1 MWMNVH
7 SVNFQIYRETM
18 KTFKRFLIEKKETI
32 SMDAVDAMVSSLDPS
47 DATAVLESTVAII
60 ALYGDSF
67 KLTNINS
74 IQELSPIAKKFYE
87 QFLKTNNDNLS
98 QNALKQWILNIGG
111 ATKKLGK
118 MEDIILNNI
127 SRDYYKN
134 APTSFE
140 VPTADKDNT
149 ADIVLIKRGTKEKL
163 ISELSFLKDISTKA
177 QKKFVQVDVKT
188 GLITLL
194 NKDLKVAVEFYQV
207 SLKKGQVGT
216 AGGGRVGK
224 VTSFALNRFLGGQA
238 ISQPTK
244 SATVAKQL
252 ETIDTSQYDDL
263 ENLDEGLLDFF
274 DKGLKFIKDVS
285 SKALDAVS
293 KGIGTFLSWA
303 RKQFS
308 SIVNSIKNR
317 FVEIGNS
324 EMKSDKALNAASSL
338 FTSIGL
344 REENDYDDFLNN
356 TLMEGLKNITI
367 KPSHVNQLITI
378 RDQFVGKQVLNKLMV
393 SNKKRIS
400 KLNKNFSVR
409 TKKDADPITFIGDLN
424 QSKLDEKS
432 AAKIFKKIDGL
443 IGKGQTSKSGAVISR
458 EDFSEILKISMNYS
472 ANLMIKGILISIE
485 EDMSNY
491 QDLTDA
497 LLAMS
502 ASFVGEA
509 KFGNTA
515 LPLVIIFGGKKQ
527 AMKVLGTRTAFEK
540 TQVKGIKKNIENLSS
555 FPIAVLRVNRVS
567 GKSYNTVG
575 FLLLANYIAQED
587 KTPIPEWIVFSM
599 QTSSGSEFSFK
610 IEGETY
616 TKNWKGRGQ

>member
-1 MWMNVH
+1 
-7 SVNFQIYRETM
+7 M
-18 KTFKRFLIEKKETI
+18 KSFDKFLREKKEAI
-32 SMDAVDAMVSSLDPS
+32 SMDAIDAMVSSLDPT

-67 KLTNINS
+67 KLSAIES
-74 IQELSPIAKKFYE
+74 IDELGKIAHDFYKA
-87 QFLKTNNDNLS
+87 FLKANTDKAA
-98 QNALKQWILNIGG
+98 QNALKQWILHIGG
-111 ATKKLGK
+111 ATKQLGK
-118 MEDIILNNI
+118 MKDIILNNI
-127 SRDYYKN
+127 SRDYYKH

-149 ADIVLIKRGTKEKL
+149 ADIVLIKKGTKEKL
-163 ISELSFLKDISTKA
+163 INELGFLKDISTKA
-177 QKKFVQVDVKT
+177 QKKYVQVDTKT

-194 NKDLKVAVEFYQV
+194 NMKLKVAVEFYQV

-244 SATVAKQL
+244 SATVAGQFEQVDL
-252 ETIDTSQYDDL
+252 GQYDDL

-293 KGIGTFLSWA
+293 KGIGAFLSWA

-308 SIVNSIKNR
+308 SIVNSVKNR
-317 FVEIGNS
+317 FVSIGNS
-324 EMKSDKALNAASSL
+324 EMKSDAALNAASSL

-344 REENDYDDFLNN
+344 REEKDYDAFLNN
-356 TLMEGLKNITI
+356 TLMEGKQNITI
-367 KPSHVNQLITI
+367 KAGDVKQLATI
-378 RDQFVGKQVLNKLMV
+378 RDQFIGKKVLNKIMV

-400 KLNKNFSVR
+400 KLNKDFSVR
-409 TKKDADPITFIGDLN
+409 TKKDADPITFLGSLK
-424 QSKLDEKS
+424 QSKLDEKT
-432 AAKIFKKIDGL
+432 AERIFKKIDRL
-443 IGKGQTSKSGAVISR
+443 IGKGKKAKAGAVISR

-472 ANLMIKGILISIE
+472 ASLMIKGILISIE
-485 EDMSNY
+485 KDMVNY

-527 AMKVLGTRTAFEK
+527 TMKVLGTRSAFEK
-540 TQVKGIKKNIENLSS
+540 KQVKGIKKNIDNLAS
-555 FPIAVLRVNRVS
+555 FPIAVLRFNRVS

-575 FLLLANYIAQED
+575 FLLLANYVAED
-587 KTPIPEWIVFSM
+587 DKAPIPEWIVFSM
-599 QTSSGSEFSFK
+599 QTSSGSSFSFK
-610 IEGETY
+610 VEGETY
-616 TKNWKGRGQ
+616 TKNWRGRG